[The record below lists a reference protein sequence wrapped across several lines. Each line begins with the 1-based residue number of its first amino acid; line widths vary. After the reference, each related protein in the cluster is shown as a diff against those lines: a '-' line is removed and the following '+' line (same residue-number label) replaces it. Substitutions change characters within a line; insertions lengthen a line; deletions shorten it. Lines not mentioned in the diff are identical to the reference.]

1 MVRDGEMVSV
11 ELTAADRH
19 GRVQGVIFLGAVRY
33 EVLKKVYDARVSF
46 QAYKHAFNLDFI
58 IIWYKYICKTV
69 DRIDATL
76 KYFFA

>member
-1 MVRDGEMVSV
+1 MENFQSFYVIFWQAFGDIVVRDGEMVSV

-46 QAYKHAFNLDFI
+46 KAY
-58 IIWYKYICKTV
+58 
-69 DRIDATL
+69 
-76 KYFFA
+76 

>member
-1 MVRDGEMVSV
+1 MWYFWQAFGDIVVRDGEMVSV

-46 QAYKHAFNLDFI
+46 KAYEYALLF
-58 IIWYKYICKTV
+58 W
-69 DRIDATL
+69 
-76 KYFFA
+76 